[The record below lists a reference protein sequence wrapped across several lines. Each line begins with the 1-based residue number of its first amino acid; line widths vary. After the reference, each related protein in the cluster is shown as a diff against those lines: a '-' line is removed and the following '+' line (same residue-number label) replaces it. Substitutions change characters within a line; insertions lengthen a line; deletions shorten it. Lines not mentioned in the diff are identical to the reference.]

1 MAMRCRSAMTTGE
14 PKLFRYILELGKYD
28 MSYDVRDKTR
38 LLRSA
43 ASTRMRCTQTVRAPA
58 RTAACE
64 SSHMTANTV
73 AEGRPINPNSRPV
86 HYRLQTAYCTVRSQ
100 PVANE

>member
-1 MAMRCRSAMTTGE
+1 MAMRCRSGMTTGE

-43 ASTRMRCTQTVRAPA
+43 ASTRMQCTPTVHAPE
-58 RTAACE
+58 RTAAVRVEPHHGKHRCR
-64 SSHMTANTV
+64 
-73 AEGRPINPNSRPV
+73 RPS
-86 HYRLQTAYCTVRSQ
+86 Y
-100 PVANE
+100 